1 VGPPQLRDFTLNGTV
16 TRPAPAEEQP
26 APQTRQPSRNTT
38 AVAPPP
44 RNTPA
49 SEAPSAAIGSRADGT
64 PSSATQVDASDLPP
78 ASAPVFEMPPPA
90 PAIAEPAPAAPPAT
104 SSGLSS
110 VPMLPWL
117 VAGFALAGAVAWFFL
132 RQRPRERPASGPTMD
147 LFEEP
152 EPSASEPVVRQAATP
167 AGAGALEPPA
177 PPQAAPAGI
186 VSTRLRPWLEIEFNP
201 DRAVVDEQKAA
212 VAFELTVY
220 NSGNGPARDV
230 VIEASLFNAG
240 PMQDQE
246 IRLFFEN
253 PVGKGD
259 KIPVIPPMKRITVNT
274 AVFLARDQVRPIEME
289 GVSIDLFRRA
299 VFRDGEEVHLTPKEF
314 AVLAELAK
322 HSGRVL
328 THAHLL
334 RTAWGPAQESQI
346 DYLRVAVRALRQK
359 LERNPSEPRL
369 IINEPAVG
377 YRLGEVV
384 EA

>member
-1 VGPPQLRDFTLNGTV
+1 
-16 TRPAPAEEQP
+16 
-26 APQTRQPSRNTT
+26 
-38 AVAPPP
+38 
-44 RNTPA
+44 
-49 SEAPSAAIGSRADGT
+49 
-64 PSSATQVDASDLPP
+64 
-78 ASAPVFEMPPPA
+78 
-90 PAIAEPAPAAPPAT
+90 
-104 SSGLSS
+104 
-110 VPMLPWL
+110 MLPWL

-132 RQRPRERPASGPTMD
+132 RQRPGERLASGPTMD

-274 AVFLARDQVRPIEME
+274 AVFLARDQVRPIEIE
-289 GVSIDLFRRA
+289 GRSLFVPMVAFNAIYSWGAKKGQTSTSYLVGKETQGEKLAPFRLDLGPRIFRGLGAR
-299 VFRDGEEVHLTPKEF
+299 RHEVQ
-314 AVLAELAK
+314 V
-322 HSGRVL
+322 
-328 THAHLL
+328 
-334 RTAWGPAQESQI
+334 RT
-346 DYLRVAVRALRQK
+346 
-359 LERNPSEPRL
+359 
-369 IINEPAVG
+369 
-377 YRLGEVV
+377 
-384 EA
+384 